1 MNREEFYQYIME
13 NFTIS
18 GECARMINNILAFV
32 ELHYPEENEQYNA
45 LCELLDGT
53 IGLSDNEIRKVYM

>member
-1 MNREEFYQYIME
+1 MNREEFYQYILD
-13 NFTIS
+13 NFIIS
-18 GECARMINNILAFV
+18 GECARMLDNILAFV
-32 ELHYPEENEQYNA
+32 ESHYPEENEQYNA